1 MLTDDRQPK
10 SIGSRQPP
18 AAATRSSA
26 AAGPTCPVHRG
37 AVAEAHLAVVAQ
49 PLLVSSTPCGLV
61 NRVLSPVIAGIFRC
75 VQPGTNVVGEE
86 GNDQPSRLR
95 PNRRG
100 SYGTDRACK
109 RGRTPGRLQSRRDGH
124 AGHVVVR
131 VAAMVV
137 GGSPSS

>member
-75 VQPGTNVVGEE
+75 LQPRTKVVGEE
-86 GNDQPSRLR
+86 GNDQPSRLASESPR
-95 PNRRG
+95 
-100 SYGTDRACK
+100 
-109 RGRTPGRLQSRRDGH
+109 
-124 AGHVVVR
+124 VVR
-131 VAAMVV
+131 N
-137 GGSPSS
+137 GSGMQTWASPLGVYSHVEMDLQATW